1 MPTVRDIM
9 TSNTVTIS
17 PASPIHVAVD
27 LLLEKRISGL
37 PVVDEAGRLVGILT
51 EFALLAI
58 AYDDRVSGDTVA
70 QHMTTD
76 VLTVNADDPE
86 NDSRVADSAE
96 SGFFEGQGEL
106 ILLGE
111 DGKGKLVVRI
121 AAPSSYLLRKQL
133 IPVIRLFLGDHAMPK
148 VWNL

>member
-51 EFALLAI
+51 EFALLFDVQTEYEI
-58 AYDDRVSGDTVA
+58 YLPSIRV
-70 QHMTTD
+70 HRLH
-76 VLTVNADDPE
+76 LTF
-86 NDSRVADSAE
+86 STSIRC
-96 SGFFEGQGEL
+96 
-106 ILLGE
+106 LL
-111 DGKGKLVVRI
+111 
-121 AAPSSYLLRKQL
+121 A
-133 IPVIRLFLGDHAMPK
+133 
-148 VWNL
+148 

>member
-76 VLTVNADDPE
+76 VLTVNADDPV
-86 NDSRVADSAE
+86 SKVADLCIVHRVRRVPVL
-96 SGFFEGQGEL
+96 EGGR
-106 ILLGE
+106 
-111 DGKGKLVVRI
+111 LVGLVAHRDV
-121 AAPSSYLLRKQL
+121 LQ
-133 IPVIRLFLGDHAMPK
+133 AMYKPQT
-148 VWNL
+148 VCASR